1 MEREP
6 ILSMEQIDKSFPG
19 VVALDKVDFKV
30 YPKEIVALVGENGAG
45 KSTLIKI
52 LTGVYRKDGGRI
64 TMEGREIEP
73 LSPHEAFSLGVTV
86 IHQEF
91 NLVPQMMVFENVFL
105 GRENKRQ
112 GPAGDVFYALNKDEM
127 RAETQR
133 LLDQLGAKFGP
144 DAVVKELG
152 VAQQQLVEIAK
163 ALSLDARIIVMD
175 EPTST
180 LPQSDVEALFEVVRR
195 LRDQGVSVV
204 FITHRLEE
212 IFEIT
217 DRVVVLR
224 DGTNAGEMP
233 IRDATLDKVIAL
245 MVGRTMDQMFPK
257 QEVEIGDIILSVNNL
272 SRGKVVRD
280 VSFDLRRGEILG
292 FAGLVGAGRT
302 ETVRALFGIDAK
314 DSGEILLE
322 GKPADLSSPRASV
335 GAGLGFVPED
345 RKQQGLVLGMAVY
358 ENITMATLNKLTR
371 ALVINNAQERAI
383 AEKFVDQLRIRTP
396 GIGQLV
402 KYLSGGNQQKV
413 VLAKWLAVHPEI
425 LILDE
430 PTRGIDVGAKAEI
443 HALMGQFARE
453 GMGVILIS
461 SELPELLGMCDRI
474 LVMSMGTITGE
485 FDRSEFD
492 QEKIMARAVV
502 NVKQG

>member
-1 MEREP
+1 LEREP
-6 ILSMEQIDKSFPG
+6 ILSMEQIDKAFPG
-19 VVALDKVDFKV
+19 VVALDEVDFKV

-52 LTGVYRKDGGRI
+52 LTGVYHKDGGRI
-64 TMEGREIEP
+64 TMEGQEIEP
-73 LSPHEAFSLGVTV
+73 LSPQESFSLGLSV

-105 GRENKRQ
+105 GREPRQ
-112 GPAGDVFYALNKDEM
+112 QGATGDVFYALDKDGM

-133 LLDQLGAKFGP
+133 LLDQLGANFGP
-144 DAVVKELG
+144 DAVVKNLG

-163 ALSLDARIIVMD
+163 ALSLEARIIIMD
-175 EPTST
+175 EPTAT
-180 LPQSDVEALFEVVRR
+180 LPQSDVEALFDIVRR

-212 IFEIT
+212 IFAIT

-224 DGTNAGEMP
+224 DGRNAGEMP
-233 IRDATLDKVIAL
+233 ISDATLDKVIAL
-245 MVGRTMDQMFPK
+245 MVGRAMDQMFPK
-257 QEVEIGDIILSVNNL
+257 QEVEIGDIILSVKNL
-272 SRGKVVRD
+272 SRGKVVRN

-314 DSGEILLE
+314 DSGDILLE
-322 GKPADLSSPRASV
+322 GKLVDLSSPRASV
-335 GAGLGFVPED
+335 GAGLGLVPED

-358 ENITMATLNKLTR
+358 KNITLPTLNRMTR
-371 ALVINNAQERAI
+371 ALVIDSAQERALS
-383 AEKFVDQLRIRTP
+383 ERFVDQLRIRTP
-396 GIGQLV
+396 GIKQLV

-443 HALMGQFARE
+443 HALMGQFAQE

-474 LVMSMGTITGE
+474 LVMAMGTVTGE

-492 QEKIMARAVV
+492 QEKIMARAVA

>member
-6 ILSMEQIDKSFPG
+6 VLLMENIDKSFPG
-19 VVALDKVDFKV
+19 VTALDGVGFRV

-64 TMEGREIEP
+64 LMNGQEIEP
-73 LSPHEAFSLGVTV
+73 RSPNEAFALGLTV

-91 NLVPQMMVFENVFL
+91 NLIPQMMVFENVFL
-105 GRENKRQ
+105 GRETC
-112 GPAGDVFYALNKDEM
+112 M
-127 RAETQR
+127 RDATGKYLYRLDKNQMRSETQR
-133 LLDQLGAKFGP
+133 LLDLLGANFGP
-144 DAVVKELG
+144 DAVVKDLG

-163 ALSLDARIIVMD
+163 AISLDAQIIVMD
-175 EPTST
+175 EPTAT
-180 LPQSDVEALFEVVRR
+180 LPQADVEALFEIARG
-195 LRDQGVSVV
+195 LRDRGVSIV

-212 IFEIT
+212 VFQIT
-217 DRVVVLR
+217 DRIVVLR
-224 DGTNAGEMP
+224 DGQNAGEMLTGEASM
-233 IRDATLDKVIAL
+233 DWVIAM
-245 MVGRTMDQMFPK
+245 MVGRSMDQMFPK
-257 QEVEIGDIILSVNNL
+257 QEVEIGDVILAVKNL
-272 SRGKVVRD
+272 SRGKMVRE
-280 VSFDLRRGEILG
+280 VSFELRRGEILG

-302 ETVRALFGIDAK
+302 ETVRALFGIDQK

-322 GKPADLSSPRASV
+322 GKPVDLNSPRTSV
-335 GAGLGFVPED
+335 GAGLGLVPED

-358 ENITMATLNKLTR
+358 ENITMATLNRLTR
-371 ALVINNAQERAI
+371 ALVIDSAQERAI
-383 AEKFVDQLRIRTP
+383 ASKYVDQLRIRTP
-396 GIGQLV
+396 GIRQLV

-413 VLAKWLAVHPEI
+413 VLAKWLAVHPDV

-443 HALMGQFARE
+443 HALMSQFAQQ

-474 LVMSMGTITGE
+474 LVMSKGTITGE
-485 FDRSEFD
+485 FERSEFD

-502 NVKQG
+502 NVKV

>member
-1 MEREP
+1 MEHEP
-6 ILSMEQIDKSFPG
+6 ILTMEKISKSFPG
-19 VVALDKVDFKV
+19 VVALSDVDFRV

-52 LTGVYRKDGGRI
+52 LTGVYRKDSGRI
-64 TMEGREIEP
+64 LMYGQEIEP
-73 LSPHEAFSLGVTV
+73 RSPNEAFALGLTV

-105 GRENKRQ
+105 GREMRK
-112 GPAGDVFYALNKDEM
+112 AGTTGNVFYALNKEQM

-133 LLDQLGAKFGP
+133 LLTQLGANFGP
-144 DAVVKELG
+144 DAVVKDLG

-175 EPTST
+175 EPTAT
-180 LPQSDVEALFEVVRR
+180 LPQSDVEALFQVVRR

-212 IFEIT
+212 VFEIT
-217 DRVVVLR
+217 ERIVVLR
-224 DGTNAGEMP
+224 DGKNAGEL
-233 IRDATLDKVIAL
+233 RTSEATMDKVIAL
-245 MVGRTMDQMFPK
+245 MVGRTLDQMFPK
-257 QEVEIGDIILSVNNL
+257 QQVEIGELVLSVRNL
-272 SRGKVVRD
+272 TRGKLVRN

-302 ETVRALFGIDAK
+302 ETVRALFGIDPK
-314 DSGEILLE
+314 DSGEILLK
-322 GKPADLSSPRASV
+322 GRPVDLSSPRESV
-335 GAGLGFVPED
+335 SSGVGLVPED
-345 RKQQGLVLGMAVY
+345 RKRQGLVLGMNVV
-358 ENITMATLNKLTR
+358 ENVSLATLDRLTR
-371 ALVINNAQERAI
+371 LLVVNSRAERAI
-383 AEKFVDQLRIRTP
+383 AERFVDQLRIRTP
-396 GIGQLV
+396 SIRQLV

-413 VLAKWLAVHPEI
+413 VLAKWLAVNPDV

-443 HALMGQFARE
+443 HALMCEFARE

-461 SELPELLGMCDRI
+461 SELPELMGMCDRI
-474 LVMSMGTITGE
+474 LVMSKGTITGE
-485 FDRSEFD
+485 FVRSEFD

-502 NVKQG
+502 NVK

>member
-6 ILSMEQIDKSFPG
+6 LLSMEQIDKSFPG
-19 VVALDKVDFKV
+19 VVALDKVDFRV
-30 YPKEIVALVGENGAG
+30 YPREIVALVGENGAG
-45 KSTLIKI
+45 KSTLMKI
-52 LTGVYRKDGGRI
+52 LTGVYRKDAGRI
-64 TMEGREIEP
+64 SLEEQEIEP
-73 LSPHEAFSLGVTV
+73 LSPHEAFSLGLSV

-91 NLVPQMMVFENVFL
+91 NLVPEMMVFENVFL
-105 GRENKRQ
+105 GREAMQ
-112 GPAGDVFYALNKDEM
+112 SGTAGKVFHALNKDEM
-127 RAETQR
+127 RAETQL
-133 LLDQLGAKFGP
+133 LLDQLGANFRP

-175 EPTST
+175 EPTSA
-180 LPQSDVEALFEVVRR
+180 LPQADVEALFEVVRR
-195 LRDQGVSVV
+195 LRDHGVSIV

-212 IFEIT
+212 IFQIT

-224 DGTNAGEMP
+224 DGKNAGQIP
-233 IRDATLDKVIAL
+233 IKDATLDKVIAL
-245 MVGRTMDQMFPK
+245 MVGREMDQMFPK
-257 QEVEIGDIILSVNNL
+257 QEVEVGEVILSVRGL
-272 SRGKVVRD
+272 SRGKLVRD
-280 VSFDLRRGEILG
+280 VSFDLKAGEILG

-302 ETVRALFGIDAK
+302 ETVRALFGIDPK

-322 GKPADLSSPRASV
+322 GKPVDLSSPRSSV
-335 GAGLGFVPED
+335 SAGLGFVPED

-358 ENITMATLNKLTR
+358 ENITMATLNRLTR
-371 ALVINNAQERAI
+371 ALVIDSAQERAI
-383 AEKFVDQLRIRTP
+383 SERYVDQLRIRTP
-396 GIGQLV
+396 GIRQLV

-413 VLAKWLAVHPEI
+413 VLAKWLAVHPAI

-443 HALMGQFARE
+443 HALMSQFAQQ

-461 SELPELLGMCDRI
+461 SELPELLGMCDRV
-474 LVMSMGTITGE
+474 LVMSTGTITGE
-485 FDRSEFD
+485 FDRADFD

-502 NVKQG
+502 NVKPG